1 MSSRITELR
10 AEAVEALETVWFM
23 QRLEETERTDV
34 TLSLRFHIRPGLF
47 VHVFCGELSGALYF
61 SLIEDGQ
68 RVFGIDCEQEE
79 WHMHPYGVPAEHQIL
94 EHGLE
99 PKPLHTFLR
108 RVEELL
114 LEFDFYDPS
123 SPQV

>member
-47 VHVFCGELSGALYF
+47 VHVFCGELLALSTFRSSRTASVFLASIVSKKSGTCIRTAFLQSIKYW
-61 SLIEDGQ
+61 S
-68 RVFGIDCEQEE
+68 
-79 WHMHPYGVPAEHQIL
+79 M
-94 EHGLE
+94 GLSQSHYT
-99 PKPLHTFLR
+99 LF
-108 RVEELL
+108 
-114 LEFDFYDPS
+114 
-123 SPQV
+123 